1 MKTLEQQDI
10 ARLNFTVK
18 NSNFVEMQNLY
29 YKHKIIDLIESSF
42 NKYGRLITD
51 NNGCRLFKLNWAFT
65 LKLDASQSEQT
76 VLRPTHYEKSFILLL
91 ITLIK
96 EYYDTDN
103 YELSYDFFTQY
114 VDNLKTN
121 NLSNN
126 TKVINNYYFNITNK
140 EINIDKRQTK
150 SVTYSA
156 GCNYGYDRR
165 GAYIRGIQLPKPASH
180 RLSGIC
186 ALSL

>member
-18 NSNFVEMQNLY
+18 NSNIVEMQNLY
-29 YKHKIIDLIESSF
+29 YNHNIIDLIERIF
-42 NKYGRLITD
+42 KRDGRLITN

-96 EYYDTDN
+96 EYYAVDD
-103 YELSYDFFTQY
+103 YELTYDFFTQY
-114 VDNLKTN
+114 IDNLKTN

-126 TKVINNYYFNITNK
+126 TTVINNYYLNITNK

-150 SVTYSA
+150 SVTYSD

-165 GAYIRGIQLPKPASH
+165 GAYIRGMKLPKPSSH
-180 RLSGIC
+180 RLDGIC
-186 ALSL
+186 ALSF

>member
-18 NSNFVEMQNLY
+18 NSNIVEMQNLY
-29 YKHKIIDLIESSF
+29 YNHKIIDLIESSF
-42 NKYGRLITD
+42 NKYGRLITN

-96 EYYDTDN
+96 EYYAVDD
-103 YELSYDFFTQY
+103 YELTYDFFTQY
-114 VDNLKTN
+114 IDNLKTN

-126 TKVINNYYFNITNK
+126 TTVINNYYLNITNK

-150 SVTYSA
+150 SVTYSD

-165 GAYIRGIQLPKPASH
+165 GAYIRGMKLPKPASSGLP
-180 RLSGIC
+180 RLSMW
-186 ALSL
+186 